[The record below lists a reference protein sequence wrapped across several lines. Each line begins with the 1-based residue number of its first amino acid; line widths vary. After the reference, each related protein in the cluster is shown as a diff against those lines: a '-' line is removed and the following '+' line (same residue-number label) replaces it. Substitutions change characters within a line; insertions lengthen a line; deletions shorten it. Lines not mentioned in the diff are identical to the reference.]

1 MIEMFNDVEV
11 RNTGLIYSSTFE
23 QIKKMYAVDPEK
35 AGELAISAIE
45 LVLTGQISSDDV
57 MVDMLL
63 APARAINDNNIA
75 KYESKVENSRQK
87 KIREMKLAEIAE
99 MYQKGFKQREIAE
112 RLRLSQ
118 QIVSYRIGVI
128 KTTYPEL
135 MQPEGTETAQTVY
148 KNTNNLQT
156 EYKKEEEILQTTY
169 KNTNDTKDQKVVQI
183 CEGEEFVKEDERIE
197 VGVKSPDG
205 KKHFVF

>member
-45 LVLTGQISSDDV
+45 LVLTGQISSDDI

-63 APARAINDNNIA
+63 APAKAINDNNVA

-99 MYQKGFKQREIAE
+99 MYQRGFKQREIAE
-112 RLRLSQ
+112 RLHLSQ

-128 KTTYPEL
+128 KTTYPDL
-135 MQPEGTETAQTVY
+135 LQPEGTQTAQTNVDVY
-148 KNTNNLQT
+148 KNTKDLQKNLQT
-156 EYKKEEEILQTTY
+156 EY
-169 KNTNDTKDQKVVQI
+169 KNTNDTKKQNSVQI
-183 CEGEEFVKEDERIE
+183 CEEEEFVKEDERIE

>member
-45 LVLTGQISSDDV
+45 LVLTGQISSDDI

-63 APARAINDNNIA
+63 APAKAINDNNVA

-112 RLRLSQ
+112 RLHLSQ

-128 KTTYPEL
+128 KTTYPDL
-135 MQPEGTETAQTVY
+135 LQPEVTQTADVY
-148 KNTNNLQT
+148 KNTKDLQKNLQT
-156 EYKKEEEILQTTY
+156 EY
-169 KNTNDTKDQKVVQI
+169 KNTNDTKKQNSVQI
-183 CEGEEFVKEDERIE
+183 CEEVEFVKEDERIE

>member
-45 LVLTGQISSDDV
+45 LVLTGQISSDDI

-63 APARAINDNNIA
+63 APAKAINDNNVA

-112 RLRLSQ
+112 RLHLSQ

-128 KTTYPEL
+128 KTTYPDL
-135 MQPEGTETAQTVY
+135 LQPEGTQTAQINVDVY
-148 KNTNNLQT
+148 KNTNSLQKNLQT
-156 EYKKEEEILQTTY
+156 EY
-169 KNTNDTKDQKVVQI
+169 KNTNDTKKQNSVQI
-183 CEGEEFVKEDERIE
+183 CEEEEFVKEDERIE

>member
-45 LVLTGQISSDDV
+45 LVLTGQISSDDI

-63 APARAINDNNIA
+63 APAKAINDNNVA

-112 RLRLSQ
+112 RLHLSQ

-128 KTTYPEL
+128 KTTYPDL
-135 MQPEGTETAQTVY
+135 LQPEVTQTAQTNVDVY
-148 KNTNNLQT
+148 KNTNNLQ
-156 EYKKEEEILQTTY
+156 KNLQTEY
-169 KNTNDTKDQKVVQI
+169 KNTNDTKKQNSVQI
-183 CEGEEFVKEDERIE
+183 CEEEEFVKEDERIE

>member
-45 LVLTGQISSDDV
+45 LVLTGQISSDDI

-63 APARAINDNNIA
+63 APAKAINDNNVA

-112 RLRLSQ
+112 RLHLSQ

-128 KTTYPEL
+128 KTTYPDL
-135 MQPEGTETAQTVY
+135 LQPEGTQTADVY
-148 KNTNNLQT
+148 KNTNSLQKNLQT
-156 EYKKEEEILQTTY
+156 EY
-169 KNTNDTKDQKVVQI
+169 KNTNDTKKQNSVQI
-183 CEGEEFVKEDERIE
+183 CEEEEFVKEDERIE

>member
-45 LVLTGQISSDDV
+45 LVLTGQISSDDI

-63 APARAINDNNIA
+63 APAKAINDNNVA

-112 RLRLSQ
+112 RLHLSQ

-128 KTTYPEL
+128 KTTYPDL
-135 MQPEGTETAQTVY
+135 LQPEVTQTAQTNVDVY
-148 KNTNNLQT
+148 KNTNSLQKNLQT
-156 EYKKEEEILQTTY
+156 EY
-169 KNTNDTKDQKVVQI
+169 KNTNDTKKQNSVQI
-183 CEGEEFVKEDERIE
+183 CEEEEFVKEDERIE

>member
-45 LVLTGQISSDDV
+45 LVLTGQISSDDI

-63 APARAINDNNIA
+63 APAKAINDNNVA

-112 RLRLSQ
+112 RLHLSQ

-128 KTTYPEL
+128 KTTYPDL
-135 MQPEGTETAQTVY
+135 PQPEGTQAAQINSDVY
-148 KNTNNLQT
+148 KNTNSLQKNLQT
-156 EYKKEEEILQTTY
+156 EY
-169 KNTNDTKDQKVVQI
+169 KNTNDTKKQNSVQI
-183 CEGEEFVKEDERIE
+183 CEEEEFVKEDERIE